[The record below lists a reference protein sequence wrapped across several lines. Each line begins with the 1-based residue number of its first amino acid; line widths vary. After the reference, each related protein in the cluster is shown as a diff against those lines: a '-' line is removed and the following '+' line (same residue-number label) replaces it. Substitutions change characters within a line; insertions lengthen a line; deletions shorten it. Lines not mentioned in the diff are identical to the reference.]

1 MFPKLPFNEN
11 LLPKWHLG
19 DTYRPERFPFNESLL
34 PKWHLSNKYWPE
46 MLLND
51 LTIEN
56 EQQNCF
62 LEKAAVP

>member
-1 MFPKLPFNEN
+1 
-11 LLPKWHLG
+11 
-19 DTYRPERFPFNESLL
+19 
-34 PKWHLSNKYWPE
+34 